1 MSTFSSI
8 KLLDKNKTVVVAENG
23 QLPPLDGSLLKN
35 LPPGTI
41 SVGNGLTGNGTV
53 TSPLKLNLQNFNI
66 EYDSIINGQ
75 GHSIEVREISDI
87 EISANGRLSV
97 SCSDNYE
104 IASSKDV
111 IIDSDACVDIRGSVL
126 LNLNAENTAG
136 GFAVVQE
143 NGKLPSSI
151 LPEQLLIVDAHNVPF
166 ETTSE
171 TGDVVVFTKE
181 QLNVSSECEFDII
194 DSDGYNVSCDSRISR
209 RWTDSGYEI
218 TFSGGW
224 PTSSWTLKPHGQNG
238 KDGVSIDRNPVMEFT
253 FLDERYGRCVYLDDT
268 TPNVVLADHVYYAKS
283 VRMRI
288 ESSNDLFSG
297 NVVIVPVV
305 NGEELEPH
313 VCGTG
318 KWSEISFSSLEGGTA
333 TGSLSFKRDTNNELD
348 TLKDG
353 TVITAIIT
361 VLEVIYER

>member
-23 QLPPLDGSLLKN
+23 KLPELDGSSLKN

-53 TSPLKLNLQNFNI
+53 TSPLKLNLANFNI
-66 EYDSIINGQ
+66 EYDSHINGQ
-75 GHSIEVREISDI
+75 SHTIIVEHLGDI
-87 EISANGRLSV
+87 EINSNGRLSV
-97 SCSDNYE
+97 NCSDNYE
-104 IASSKDV
+104 IISSKDV
-111 IIDSDACVDIRGSVL
+111 VISSDTCIDIKGSVL
-126 LNLNAENTAG
+126 LNLNSENTAG

-151 LPEQLLIVDAHNVPF
+151 LPEQLLIVNAHNVPF

-171 TGDVVVFTKE
+171 TGDTVVFTKE
-181 QLNVSSECEFDII
+181 QLGVSSECEFEII

-224 PTSSWTLKPHGQNG
+224 PTSSWILKPHGQNG

-288 ESSNDLFSG
+288 ESANESFSG
-297 NVVIVPVV
+297 NVVIIPIL
-305 NGEELEPH
+305 NGVELEPH

-318 KWSEISFSSLEGGTA
+318 NWSEISFSYLDGGSA
-333 TGSLSFKRDTNNELD
+333 TGSLSFKRDTGNTLD

-353 TVITAIIT
+353 TVITAIVT
-361 VLEVIYER
+361 VLEVVYER